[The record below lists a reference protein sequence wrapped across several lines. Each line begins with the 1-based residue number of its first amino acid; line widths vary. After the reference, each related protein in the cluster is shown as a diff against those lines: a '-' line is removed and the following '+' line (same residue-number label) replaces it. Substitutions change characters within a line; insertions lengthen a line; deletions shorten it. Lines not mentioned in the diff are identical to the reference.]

1 MLLRIFKNKEVQS
14 NAILRLKS
22 NEILGAKCCFY
33 FINRF
38 QVIEVIWENILK
50 YQLIEYLLLQ
60 QIKILN
66 FV

>member
-1 MLLRIFKNKEVQS
+1 M
-14 NAILRLKS
+14 LRLKS
-22 NEILGAKCCFY
+22 NEILGAKCFY
-33 FINRF
+33 FINSV
-38 QVIEVIWENILK
+38 QVIEVLWENILK